1 MKTGYGGRIRYLT
14 TTALTLAA
22 ALALPLVLSGCEDH
36 SPVAAPTSTLPAKD
50 SSTATPAADPQPT
63 IPAYE
68 TELDLSPE
76 ETEAVEGALV
86 AFEGYIA
93 TINRVFSSGGKDNKN
108 TDKFARDGSLKSLET
123 EAQTMRSKDQY
134 MAGNYKF
141 YDVQIESV
149 ALPDSDSDDDAVTIL
164 FCTRDSDWSVVNQ
177 GEPLP
182 SVSPKGITMQHVVT
196 KVEGEWKVANQ
207 YLRSKECADA

>member
-1 MKTGYGGRIRYLT
+1 MT
-14 TTALTLAA
+14 A
-22 ALALPLVLSGCEDH
+22 ALSLPLVLSGCEDH
-36 SPVAAPTSTLPAKD
+36 SPVAAPTSTLPAED
-50 SSTATPAADPQPT
+50 PSDGSSSADPKPT

-68 TELDLSPE
+68 TDLDLSPE

-93 TINRVFSSGGKDNKN
+93 TINRVFSSGGTDDKN

-123 EAQTMRSKDQY
+123 EAQSMRSKDQY

-164 FCTRDSDWSVVNQ
+164 FCTRDSDWSVVSQ

-182 SVSPKGITMQHVVT
+182 SVSPQGITMQHVVT
-196 KVEGEWKVANQ
+196 KVDSEWKVANQ

>member
-1 MKTGYGGRIRYLT
+1 MKTGYGGRIRYRT

-93 TINRVFSSGGKDNKN
+93 TINRVFSSGGKDNKD
-108 TDKFARDGSLKSLET
+108 TEIFASEKSLEALET
-123 EAQTMRSKDQY
+123 SADELENSGQY
-134 MAGNYKF
+134 MAGKYDY
-141 YDVQIESV
+141 YDVRIHDV
-149 ALPDSDSDDDAVTIL
+149 ALEPDANRADSVIVLYCSHDSNHAVVDL
-164 FCTRDSDWSVVNQ
+164 ED
-177 GEPLP
+177 PLP
-182 SVSPKGITMQHVVT
+182 SQKPQSLTMKHTITKQEDDT
-196 KVEGEWKVANQ
+196 WKVSNQ
-207 YLRSKECADA
+207 ELWSKKCE